1 MLESQNKI
9 NVEFQPSK
17 KMKKRRELDALVC
30 NGKVR
35 RKSKS
40 GHELLRTESESSE
53 IDEFS
58 IAAQKTLFRKLVKTL
73 TLKNISTCTVKI
85 EEGDGYSQFNYKCNE
100 AQFIT
105 LCRLETTGTREQHYA
120 LYQY

>member
-1 MLESQNKI
+1 MLEPQNKI

-53 IDEFS
+53 IDE
-58 IAAQKTLFRKLVKTL
+58 LFYI
-73 TLKNISTCTVKI
+73 N
-85 EEGDGYSQFNYKCNE
+85 
-100 AQFIT
+100 FILWFQHFLIRVHQV
-105 LCRLETTGTREQHYA
+105 LCC
-120 LYQY
+120 